1 MSLRLFWKGFST
13 LLFPKECIA
22 CGELL
27 LDQEDGV
34 CTSCDF
40 YLPSMDSALNSRVL
54 VESKFFGKVDFNFA
68 LAVFDMGHSER
79 VHRIIQ
85 NIKYKN
91 LPKIA
96 YDIGMRFGEKHKE
109 NSEIGSIDTIIP
121 IPLHRRKEKERG
133 YNQSRYFAE
142 GLGKSLCKKVDV
154 KSLKRKKYTSSQTH
168 KDRLERYENV
178 KDIFEC
184 LSPAELKDKHVLIV
198 DDVVT
203 TAATMVSAA
212 HTLLDSCPCE
222 ISFLAIANA

>member
-1 MSLRLFWKGFST
+1 MSPGLFWKGFTT
-13 LLFPKECIA
+13 LLFPKECVA

-27 LDQEDGV
+27 LDQEDRV
-34 CTSCDF
+34 CTSCNF
-40 YLPSMDSALNSRVL
+40 YLPSMGSAINLRPL

-68 LAVFDMGHSER
+68 LAVFDMAYSER
-79 VHRIIQ
+79 VHHIIQ

-96 YDIGMRFGEKHKE
+96 YDVGMRFGQGYKE
-109 NSEIGSIDTIIP
+109 HAEIGSVDVIIP
-121 IPLHRRKEKERG
+121 IPLHKRKEKERG

-142 GLGKSLCKKVDV
+142 GLGKSMCKKVDL

-184 LSPAELKDKHVLIV
+184 LSSTELKDKHILIV

-203 TAATMVSAA
+203 TGATMVSAA
-212 HTLLDSCPCE
+212 HVLLDSCTCK